1 MIRGVGGSMV
11 RVTSYAFPV
20 DVSFPQIVHSLPQ
33 QLYQKPPKHEMEAE
47 DMVTLHYILQTR
59 IASIHTVR
67 DVVAWDASWTYALQ
81 VHYRQGDGSFV
92 DLRLLGFEAEEPYL
106 ILRSEPYS
114 LATLGRYHLWA
125 ATLAKWTGKYVELV
139 EL

>member
-1 MIRGVGGSMV
+1 
-11 RVTSYAFPV
+11 
-20 DVSFPQIVHSLPQ
+20 
-33 QLYQKPPKHEMEAE
+33 
-47 DMVTLHYILQTR
+47 MVTLHYTLQTR

-92 DLRLLGFEAEEPYL
+92 DLGLLGFEAEEPYL